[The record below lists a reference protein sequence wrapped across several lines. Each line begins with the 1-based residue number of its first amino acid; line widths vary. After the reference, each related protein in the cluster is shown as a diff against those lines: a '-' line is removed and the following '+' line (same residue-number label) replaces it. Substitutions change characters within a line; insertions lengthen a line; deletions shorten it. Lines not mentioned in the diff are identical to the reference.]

1 MGGSLIPEFE
11 PASRLKPIKPSGI
24 RRFFALGREIPE
36 CINLSVGEP
45 GIYPPASALD
55 IGWNN
60 VRRDKISYTATNGIY
75 ELREELA
82 QKARRK
88 YGLNYDP
95 NSEILV
101 TVGGTEAVFL
111 ALLSLVDVDDEVL
124 VPNPG
129 FVVYA
134 PGVFLAHGT
143 PIYVPLL
150 EKNGFKPSINDVRSL
165 ITDKSRVIILNYPN
179 NPTGS
184 VLSYEEAAA
193 IAKMAVEH
201 NLIVI
206 SDEVYEEI
214 TYGDA
219 KHYCLA
225 AFPGMRERTLVINSF
240 SKTYAMT
247 GLRIGYVYGP
257 RELVSSLWLVHQYTV
272 ACVDSVAQNIA
283 LAALRGSQDFVANMV
298 CRFNKQRLLVHER
311 LNELEGVD
319 CLLPKGAFYAFPN
332 VKAFKKSSEELTR
345 FIARE
350 ANVMTVP
357 GSAFGCYGE
366 GYLRLSYAAAGDE
379 LEEALNRIEKAIKKL
394 KS

>member
-1 MGGSLIPEFE
+1 MPG
-11 PASRLKPIKPSGI
+11 
-24 RRFFALGREIPE
+24 

-45 GIYPPASALD
+45 GVPPPENALD
-55 IGWNN
+55 VGWKA
-60 VRRDKISYTATNGIY
+60 VRKDRLSYTATNGMP

-82 QKARRK
+82 QKARHK
-88 YGLNYDP
+88 YGLSYDP

-101 TVGGTEAVFL
+101 TVGGTEAIFL
-111 ALLSLVDVDDEVL
+111 ALMSLVNANDEVL

-143 PIYVPLL
+143 PVYVPLL
-150 EKNGFKPSINDVRSL
+150 EKNNFRPSINDVRSL
-165 ITDKSRVIILNYPN
+165 ITSKSRVMILNFPN
-179 NPTGS
+179 NPTGAT
-184 VLSYEEAAA
+184 LSYDEAAA
-193 IAKMAVEH
+193 IARIAVEH

-214 TYGDA
+214 TYDDTT
-219 KHYCLA
+219 HYCLA

-247 GLRIGYVYGP
+247 GLRVGYVYGP
-257 RELVSSLWLVHQYTV
+257 RKLISSLWLVHQYV
-272 ACVDSVAQNIA
+272 VSCVNSAAQSIA
-283 LAALRGSQDFVANMV
+283 LAALREPQDFVANMV
-298 CRFNKQRLLVHER
+298 CGFNRRRLLVHKR
-311 LNELEGVD
+311 LNELEGVR

-332 VKAFKKSSEELTR
+332 MKAFKKTSEELAN

-350 ANVMTVP
+350 AHVMTVP

-366 GYLRLSYAAAGDE
+366 GYLRLSYAAADDE
-379 LEEALNRIEKAIKKL
+379 LEEALSRIEKVVKKL